1 MVTGLF
7 TCVFMISVLNVIF
20 KLVLLNLKK
29 KKVRV
34 SFIAIYRNFAFFIL
48 N

>member
-29 KKVRV
+29 KRLEYHLLRYIETLHF
-34 SFIAIYRNFAFFIL
+34 SF
-48 N
+48 